1 MQPRYKPVGGVE
13 SVALYPA
20 DAVQTILFSSSG
32 CEVVF
37 DGTPVEVE
45 LLDDHSVFEERLETS
60 KGATKVLHKLTLVA
74 DRGVAEAWLAD
85 EFIDEGSYNGLVAV
99 VKLCDGRQLLCGYSH
114 ALSAEQPLFIESITT
129 HSGSSLHDTPSV
141 ALHLVSQDTE
151 FSQEII

>member
-1 MQPRYKPVGGVE
+1 MQPRYKSVGGVE
-13 SVALYPA
+13 SVALYPT

-32 CEVVF
+32 CEVLF
-37 DGTPVEVE
+37 EGIPIEVE
-45 LLDDHSVFEERLETS
+45 LLDDHSLFEERLESS

-74 DRGVAEAWLAD
+74 DRGVAEAWLTD

-99 VKLCDGRQLLCGYSH
+99 VRLCDGRQLLCGYSH
-114 ALSAEQPLFIESITT
+114 ALSAEQPLFIESITAN
-129 HSGSSLHDTPSV
+129 SGSSLHDTPSV